1 MTDTDIGSS
10 AAEPS
15 PLAEADLYE
24 RLKGWFLEDRRAQS
38 EWYKEAESDFAF
50 HAGHGQ
56 WEEADRQ
63 RLKGQNDA
71 ESGGCTRRDHGMT
84 GPATRPMCFATWRM
98 EHHQSRAAIATQS
111 VVRTTTLG

>member
-1 MTDTDIGSS
+1 MADLETGSL

-15 PLAEADLYE
+15 PLAEAELYE

-38 EWYKEAESDFAF
+38 EWYKDAESDFAF

-63 RLKGQNDA
+63 RLRGQNRPCVTFNRIGTA
-71 ESGGCTRRDHGMT
+71 VAAVVGM
-84 GPATRPMCFATWRM
+84 
-98 EHHQSRAAIATQS
+98 
-111 VVRTTTLG
+111 